1 MENADAE
8 KAIAPENLR
17 AMDYHHWLRYRLPG
31 VCPSN
36 SQDLLEE
43 PNIETPEP
51 EAEPD
56 NPTGLQ
62 TPVVDISTAT
72 TTENVEIPPEELALL
87 LKPMT
92 IGKITG
98 RYIKIYSF

>member
-1 MENADAE
+1 MQMQ
-8 KAIAPENLR
+8 KKRSLLKTLGLWIIIIGLGTGSLVYAPVT
-17 AMDYHHWLRYRLPG
+17 A
-31 VCPSN
+31 
-36 SQDLLEE
+36 QDLLEE
-43 PNIETPEP
+43 PDIETPEP